1 MASEAN
7 MQRRAG
13 VLLLPLLVALLAHV
27 PGASG
32 DDTVPDRRAVRVA
45 AKQPSDASLRDT
57 LLDLMQQ
64 LESLQRDVRDLR
76 NTVEVQ
82 GHELEQ
88 LKSRQATLY
97 DDLDR
102 RLRDAERRGT
112 PAAAPAAPGAAATAS
127 VPLSVPA
134 GGTPAPRTTTP
145 QQQQDYDAAFS
156 LMRQGLYEKAIKAFR
171 DFVAKYPDSALA
183 DNAQYWI
190 AEGNYVLRNYK
201 LALEEF
207 TKVMNAPQSTKA
219 PDALLKVG
227 YVQYE
232 LGDFDQARKTLTD
245 VQQRYPGTTV
255 ARLAATRLE
264 KMNRTRHQSENSFAG
279 RSGII
284 IDRPGSFLSSS

>member
-1 MASEAN
+1 

-13 VLLLPLLVALLAHV
+13 FLLFPALAALLVHV
-27 PGASG
+27 PGVSAE
-32 DDTVPDRRAVRVA
+32 DRLPDRRAVNASSR
-45 AKQPSDASLRDT
+45 QPADATLRDNM
-57 LLDLMQQ
+57 LDLMQQ

-76 NTVEVQ
+76 NTVELQ

-88 LKSRQATLY
+88 MKSRQGTLY

-102 RLRDAERRGT
+102 RLRETERRGGS
-112 PAAAPAAPGAAATAS
+112 AAAVAVPGAA
-127 VPLSVPA
+127 P
-134 GGTPAPRTTTP
+134 TPDAAAPRTTTP
-145 QQQQDYDAAFS
+145 QQQQDYDAAFG
-156 LMRQGLYEKAIKAFR
+156 LMKQGLYEKAIKAFR
-171 DFVAKYPDSALA
+171 DFVARYPDSGLA

-207 TKVMNAPQSTKA
+207 TKVLKDPQSTKA

-232 LGDFDQARKTLTD
+232 LGAYDKARKALTD
-245 VQQRYPGTTV
+245 VQERYPGTTV

-264 KMNRTRHQSENSFAG
+264 KMKKEGH
-279 RSGII
+279 
-284 IDRPGSFLSSS
+284 